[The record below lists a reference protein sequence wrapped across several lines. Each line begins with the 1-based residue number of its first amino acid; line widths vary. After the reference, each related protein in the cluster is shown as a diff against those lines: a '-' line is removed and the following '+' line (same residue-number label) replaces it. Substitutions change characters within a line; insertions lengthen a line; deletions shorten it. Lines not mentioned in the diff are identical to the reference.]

1 MDKLSIQEYQKLI
14 HILNEYNYLL
24 STSIEEKAEDIIE
37 SINFEAKRK
46 KSDISKAKVNLIDTP
61 NGPKIGV
68 TFE

>member
-1 MDKLSIQEYQKLI
+1 MDKLSMQEYQKLI
-14 HILNEYNYLL
+14 HILKEYNYLL

-46 KSDISKAKVNLIDTP
+46 KSDISKAKVILIDTH
-61 NGPKIGV
+61 NGPEIGV

>member
-1 MDKLSIQEYQKLI
+1 MDKLSMQEYQKLI
-14 HILNEYNYLL
+14 HILKEYDYLL
-24 STSIEEKAEDIIE
+24 SSSIEEKAEDIIE

-46 KSDISKAKVNLIDTP
+46 KSDISKAKVNLIDTR

>member
-14 HILNEYNYLL
+14 HILKEYDYLL
-24 STSIEEKAEDIIE
+24 SSSVEEKAEDIIE

-46 KSDISKAKVNLIDTP
+46 KSDVRKAKVNVIDTH
-61 NGPKIGV
+61 NGPEIGV